1 MSSALTGNK
10 IKDSYQAVL
19 KIGTNGS
26 LDPITPIAIS
36 DGLGNDTPLQVSGNR
51 FNTQYLAS
59 NIGLDLNFSGNAYTI
74 GDYDFTSTTTQLKVD
89 VNGQQIITNS
99 SGGYRGFNLDFF
111 NDSYQFGDINGVTNA
126 NLFVIDNASSI
137 IKTMKS
143 GNDIGLKLDF
153 ANNYYE
159 FGDSSNI
166 TGRYS
171 YLSLESNASEAA
183 AVINITGNAFS
194 IREYGNIFGGD
205 VSGMAFSDA
214 IYENFGFT
222 FDWKIDNND
231 ISSFPFYKNTI
242 INTFGG
248 VETTEKA
255 MNNNFFA
262 NNSQLSLF
270 GTIDF
275 LSNAVLS
282 NCFVFGLTE
291 MVDLNNLNILSRH
304 AGDYNTNVAIFN
316 GSGLKIGKGG
326 NHIFSVNASA
336 LDFKDDVSGITVL
349 GGDVYNESN
358 GIYVTAYHSASDGKC
373 GINFTGHHAKGT
385 NNLSNVFG
393 YYNVAFGTAIGQV
406 QIEQKQLF
414 ANCPDGSVWTDLVDT
429 FEENSIFVENNTTYL
444 VDAKF
449 VSTNGNGD
457 TGSSGNWTLYREYMI
472 CVDGIGTLGVI
483 DKDINTF
490 NFNAGNQDV
499 TFATG
504 TNEISF
510 QVRPDTVNSVHCWVR
525 AEIVLHKIKAV

>member
-10 IKDSYQAVL
+10 IKDSYQALL
-19 KIGTNGS
+19 KMGTNGS
-26 LDPITPIAIS
+26 LDPIVPISIT

-159 FGDSSNI
+159 FGDSSSI
-166 TGRYS
+166 TGKVAFLA
-171 YLSLESNASEAA
+171 LSSDPNESS
-183 AVINITGNAFS
+183 AVIGISGNALN
-194 IREYGNIFGGD
+194 IREYGNIFGGEA
-205 VSGMAFSDA
+205 GMGFSDA

-248 VETTEKA
+248 VQTEESA

-262 NNSQLSLF
+262 NNSQLSLYTPVNF
-270 GTIDF
+270 
-275 LSNAVLS
+275 SNNEVLS

-291 MVDLNNLNILSRH
+291 MVDVNDLS
-304 AGDYNTNVAIFN
+304 
-316 GSGLKIGKGG
+316 
-326 NHIFSVNASA
+326 IFSI
-336 LDFKDDVSGITVL
+336 FK
-349 GGDVYNESN
+349 
-358 GIYVTAYHSASDGKC
+358 
-373 GINFTGHHAKGT
+373 
-385 NNLSNVFG
+385 
-393 YYNVAFGTAIGQV
+393 AFSH
-406 QIEQKQLF
+406 F
-414 ANCPDGSVWTDLVDT
+414 D
-429 FEENSIFVENNTTYL
+429 
-444 VDAKF
+444 
-449 VSTNGNGD
+449 
-457 TGSSGNWTLYREYMI
+457 
-472 CVDGIGTLGVI
+472 
-483 DKDINTF
+483 
-490 NFNAGNQDV
+490 
-499 TFATG
+499 
-504 TNEISF
+504 
-510 QVRPDTVNSVHCWVR
+510 
-525 AEIVLHKIKAV
+525 